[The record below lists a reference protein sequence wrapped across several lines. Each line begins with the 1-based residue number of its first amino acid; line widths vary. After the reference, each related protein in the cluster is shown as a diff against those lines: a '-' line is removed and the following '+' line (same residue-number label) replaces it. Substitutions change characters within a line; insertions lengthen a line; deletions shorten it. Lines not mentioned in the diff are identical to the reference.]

1 MAQAAT
7 FSLSKLPLAAKAVVV
22 VLLLGL
28 VFAIYW
34 VVFYADINAKKSS
47 AEADKTR
54 LVAELSTQERNKA
67 SFIQDKDDLAAR
79 QVRQKDLNKALP
91 AETEAPAF
99 ISALQQ
105 VANVSGVDLKGWQP
119 QDEQSQN
126 FYAKFPM
133 KLELSGRFHQ
143 IAKFAYEAGRVE
155 RIINVENLEMADPKL
170 EGDEVKLKAKCL
182 ATTFHAIKPKPPGA
196 AGSGAPG
203 TPRPPGSG
211 APPPPSPTGAP
222 K

>member
-1 MAQAAT
+1 MAQAAPST
-7 FSLSKLPLAAKAVVV
+7 LGKLPLPAKFGVGAIFMVLFFAV
-22 VLLLGL
+22 
-28 VFAIYW
+28 YW
-34 VVFYADINAKKSS
+34 VVFYADISAKLKT
-47 AEADKTR
+47 AEGDKAR
-54 LVAELSTQERNKA
+54 LSGELQTQERNKA

-99 ISALQQ
+99 LSALQQ

-119 QDEQSQN
+119 MDEQTQN

-133 KLELSGRFHQ
+133 KLEIGGKFHQ

-155 RIINVENLEMADPKL
+155 RIINVENLEMSDPKL

-182 ATTFHAIKPKPPGA
+182 ATTFHAVKPKAVAP

-203 TPRPPGSG
+203 TTG
-211 APPPPSPTGAP
+211 APPTAPPAGN

>member
-1 MAQAAT
+1 MAQAAPI
-7 FSLSKLPLAAKAVVV
+7 SLAKLPLPAKAAIG
-22 VLLLGL
+22 VLLLAV

-34 VVFYADINAKKSS
+34 VVFYSDISAKKSA
-47 AEADKTR
+47 AEGDKSR
-54 LVAELSTQERNKA
+54 LAGELSTQDRNKA

-119 QDEQSQN
+119 QDEQTQA

-155 RIINVENLEMADPKL
+155 RIINVENLEMSEPKL
-170 EGDEVKLKAKCL
+170 EGDEMKLKAKCL
-182 ATTFHAIKPKPPGA
+182 ATTFHTVKAKPAAP

-203 TPRPPGSG
+203 APG
-211 APPPPSPTGAP
+211 APGTPPPQGSATPGVNR
-222 K
+222 

>member
-1 MAQAAT
+1 MAAAT
-7 FSLSKLPLAAKAVVV
+7 QQLSLAKLPLWGKLAFVMAFIV
-22 VLLLGL
+22 L
-28 VFAIYW
+28 VFAGYW
-34 VVFYADINAKKSS
+34 VLLYSDVSAKKAT
-47 AEADKTR
+47 AEGEKSR
-54 LVAELSTQERNKA
+54 LAGELSTQERNKA

-91 AETEAPAF
+91 AETDAPAF

-119 QDEQSQN
+119 QEEMSQA

-133 KLELSGRFHQ
+133 KLEMSGRFHQ

-170 EGDEVKLKAKCL
+170 EGDEMKLKAKCL
-182 ATTFHAIKPKPPGA
+182 ATTFHSVKPKPPGA
-196 AGSGAPG
+196 PSSSAAP
-203 TPRPPGSG
+203 G
-211 APPPPSPTGAP
+211 APPTPPVPFGGT

>member
-1 MAQAAT
+1 MAQAAPST
-7 FSLSKLPLAAKAVVV
+7 FGKLPLPAKFGVGAIFMVLFFAV
-22 VLLLGL
+22 
-28 VFAIYW
+28 YW
-34 VVFYADINAKKSS
+34 VIFYADISAKLKT
-47 AEADKTR
+47 AEGDKAR
-54 LVAELSTQERNKA
+54 IAGELQTQERNKA

-99 ISALQQ
+99 LSALQQ

-119 QDEQSQN
+119 MDEQTQN

-133 KLELSGRFHQ
+133 KLEIGGKFHQ

-155 RIINVENLEMADPKL
+155 RIINVENLEMSDPKL
-170 EGDEVKLKAKCL
+170 EGDEMKLKAKCL
-182 ATTFHAIKPKPPGA
+182 ATTFHAVKPKPAAPAASGA
-196 AGSGAPG
+196 AG
-203 TPRPPGSG
+203 
-211 APPPPSPTGAP
+211 APPIAPPAGN

>member
-1 MAQAAT
+1 MAQAAAPST
-7 FSLSKLPLAAKAVVV
+7 LGKLSTPAKVGVGALFMVLFFAV
-22 VLLLGL
+22 
-28 VFAIYW
+28 YW
-34 VVFYADINAKKSS
+34 VIFYSDISAKLKT
-47 AEADKTR
+47 AEGDKAR
-54 LVAELSTQERNKA
+54 LSGELQTQERNKA

-99 ISALQQ
+99 LSALQQ
-105 VANVSGVDLKGWQP
+105 VANVSGVDLKAWQP
-119 QDEQSQN
+119 MDEQTQN

-133 KLELSGRFHQ
+133 KLEIGGKFQQ

-182 ATTFHAIKPKPPGA
+182 ATTFHAVKAKPAAAAPGAPAGSAAVKPPTA
-196 AGSGAPG
+196 PPAGS
-203 TPRPPGSG
+203 
-211 APPPPSPTGAP
+211 